1 MVSGGEEDAKLLE
14 GKKRVMEMLRSVL
27 LTNKKSPSPGSMLCF
42 DLSEGAIVITFLPMS
57 LGVEDRLFS

>member
-27 LTNKKSPSPGSMLCF
+27 MTSKNRTKSRFLLFS
-42 DLSEGAIVITFLPMS
+42 DLSEGAIVNF
-57 LGVEDRLFS
+57 GWRR